1 MNHTTGIIGQKNE
14 LEAEA
19 SSGIMRT
26 IFICIILTYA
36 CYLFSSDSEEL
47 VLNPIERMINY
58 VKKVVK
64 NPLNIDD
71 IDQENEELD
80 QNKLK
85 DEDDNKFWSFCFAGK
100 KEKKEDISK
109 QMETRV
115 LENSLRKICNLLVI
129 GVGEAGKDII
139 IHNIQKKDDI
149 DTMLK
154 GKKV

>member
-1 MNHTTGIIGQKNE
+1 
-14 LEAEA
+14 
-19 SSGIMRT
+19 
-26 IFICIILTYA
+26 
-36 CYLFSSDSEEL
+36 
-47 VLNPIERMINY
+47 
-58 VKKVVK
+58 VKKVIK

-71 IDQENEELD
+71 IDNENDEIDQGSLKEEEES
-80 QNKLK
+80 KL
-85 DEDDNKFWSFCFAGK
+85 WSICFSGK
-100 KEKKEDISK
+100 KEKKDDASK

-149 DTMLK
+149 NAMLA